1 VLLVDQCEV
10 SFGIEFFHH
19 TDRCNMGY
27 CEVLEGA
34 TDGLPQFNWNSTSL
48 RISEHIDVVSKVI
61 EAAASEKHSAIGC
74 THFPD

>member
-1 VLLVDQCEV
+1 
-10 SFGIEFFHH
+10 
-19 TDRCNMGY
+19 MGY